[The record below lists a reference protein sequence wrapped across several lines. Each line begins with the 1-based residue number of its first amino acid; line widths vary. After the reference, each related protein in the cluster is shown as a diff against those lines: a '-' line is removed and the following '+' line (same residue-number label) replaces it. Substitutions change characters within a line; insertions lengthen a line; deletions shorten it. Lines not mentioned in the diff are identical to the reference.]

1 MRARPFHD
9 ASLRG
14 YTRALPTERLAGAI
28 FQVVRLNEVK
38 AMTDWRWLRQII
50 LRLRTLFQRDLVERE
65 LEEEFQF
72 HIENSI
78 EMQMARGLSLEEA
91 RSAALRA
98 LDRIEQH
105 KEECRDMR
113 RVNSIR
119 RSPTF
124 SSCSTLTST
133 CS

>member
-1 MRARPFHD
+1 VDIRERCQLGTPGWGDFSGRPF
-9 ASLRG
+9 
-14 YTRALPTERLAGAI
+14 
-28 FQVVRLNEVK
+28 NEVK

-78 EMQMARGLSLEEA
+78 EMQMARGLSQEEA

-98 LDRIEQH
+98 LDGIEQH
-105 KEECRDMR
+105 KEEYRDMR